1 MFLKRINKLDW
12 NTKWNRRINGKRC
25 TLLLPVTSDAW
36 KPELGAS
43 ASPVCAECKC
53 GHCPGDENPR
63 SRVPKTRVQA
73 SVGWRW
79 LPGVSGHSRYG
90 FIHEH
95 TKPSA
100 VVSLCWI
107 TPLLSEG
114 WGAFKLDESGLSKR
128 LLSILWGSHK
138 QKRIPGTEHLSF
150 WDSRWLHH
158 HCGWEPRV
166 PAAPGGEPLTWDW
179 WKVSRW
185 SASFPPLGNPRHREA
200 RGTVCRREQSILVK
214 ANAAQHKDFSVISAQ
229 A

>member
-114 WGAFKLDESGLSKR
+114 WGAFKLDESGLSER

-138 QKRIPGTEHLSF
+138 QKRIPGTEHLPLLGIH
-150 WDSRWLHH
+150 DGCTITVVGNLVCLLHRA
-158 HCGWEPRV
+158 GSLW
-166 PAAPGGEPLTWDW
+166 PGTDGRSPGDLLHFH
-179 WKVSRW
+179 R
-185 SASFPPLGNPRHREA
+185 SATP
-200 RGTVCRREQSILVK
+200 GTGKPEEQFAGANK
-214 ANAAQHKDFSVISAQ
+214 AS
-229 A
+229 